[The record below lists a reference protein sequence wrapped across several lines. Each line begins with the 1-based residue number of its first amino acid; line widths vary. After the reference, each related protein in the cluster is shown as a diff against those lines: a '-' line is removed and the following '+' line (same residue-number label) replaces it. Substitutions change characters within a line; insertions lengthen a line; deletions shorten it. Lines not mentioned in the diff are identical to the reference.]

1 MRKLCSAL
9 ALRTGVSTFSTRR
22 CLRRGEPSAP
32 AARSSKVRAWLVMIY
47 AAFGVAMHR
56 FNNFAGERD
65 PRRLL
70 CCIGVASELL
80 PGGRAVASKSAF
92 SF

>member
-56 FNNFAGERD
+56 ELRMRWPTMATS
-65 PRRLL
+65 
-70 CCIGVASELL
+70 ASCKALTKAL
-80 PGGRAVASKSAF
+80 
-92 SF
+92 